1 MKKLLILSLL
11 ILSSITLNSQ
21 EPNIF
26 FGVDLNKDWF
36 TLTDGGVRDYFER
49 DNTAK
54 KQGYNIVAAPFSYE
68 IINSFDNDF
77 RNLQYKMFLA
87 FESGL
92 KSNYQSMS
100 KASPMWLWG
109 KVDINNDSQAQE
121 VFYKTLRLFTKYFG
135 PHDSYVS
142 PNNLGAYVWKNTYR
156 QVTLSYVSTEEK
168 RIEISYT
175 KLK

>member
-1 MKKLLILSLL
+1 MIRVTLLYLIFSLSLF
-11 ILSSITLNSQ
+11 SQ
-21 EPNIF
+21 GKNTF
-26 FGVDLNKDWF
+26 FGVDLDKDWF
-36 TLTDGGVRDYFER
+36 TLTDAGVEDYFER
-49 DNTAK
+49 DITAK
-54 KQGYNIVAAPFSYE
+54 KEGLNVVGVVFADE
-68 IINSFDNDF
+68 IINSFDDDF
-77 RNLQYKMFLA
+77 KNLQYKMFLA

-92 KSNYQSMS
+92 ESSYQSMS
-100 KASPMWLWG
+100 KASPMFLWG

-135 PHDSYVS
+135 PHDSYMS

>member
-1 MKKLLILSLL
+1 MRILCFL
-11 ILSSITLNSQ
+11 ILSSISLNSQ

-36 TLTDGGVRDYFER
+36 TLTNASVEHYFQEDSR
-49 DNTAK
+49 AK
-54 KQGYNIVAAPFSYE
+54 KEGYNIVAVPFSYE

-87 FESGL
+87 FEPGL
-92 KSNYQSMS
+92 KSSYQSMS

-135 PHDSYVS
+135 PHDSYMS
-142 PNNLGAYVWKNTYR
+142 PNNLGAYIWKNTYR
-156 QVTLSYVSTEEK
+156 QITLSYVSTEEK

>member
-1 MKKLLILSLL
+1 MRILCFL
-11 ILSSITLNSQ
+11 ILSSISLNSQ

-36 TLTDGGVRDYFER
+36 TLTDAGVEDYFEQ
-49 DNTAK
+49 DITAK
-54 KQGYNIVAAPFSYE
+54 KEGYNIVAISFADE
-68 IINSFDNDF
+68 IINSFDDDF
-77 RNLQYKMFLA
+77 RNLQYKMLLA

-92 KSNYQSMS
+92 ESSYQSMS

-135 PHDSYVS
+135 PHDSYMS
-142 PNNLGAYVWKNTYR
+142 PNNLGAYIWKNTYR